1 MIVPGSNILA
11 MALRV
16 IASQVA
22 VNYFSEVTPRVRQA
36 NGAYLSTYNA
46 PVTLTRQSVQP
57 VPRDRYQA
65 LGLDFMKSYITWYV
79 PNLQFDAVK
88 RNQGGD
94 VIEWPV
100 NPDGSLIAGQTGR
113 YQLVG
118 DNPWKQQDNWASALC
133 ILIGPGTGALNN
145 G

>member
-1 MIVPGSNILA
+1 M
-11 MALRV
+11 
-16 IASQVA
+16 
-22 VNYFSEVTPRVRQA
+22 
-36 NGAYLSTYNA
+36 
-46 PVTLTRQSVQP
+46 QP

-118 DNPWKQQDNWASALC
+118 DNPWKQQDNWASAMC

>member
-1 MIVPGSNILA
+1 MIVPGSNLLA

-16 IASQVA
+16 IASQPFL
-22 VNYFSEVTPRVRQA
+22 NYFADAGRTRQP
-36 NGAYLSTYNA
+36 NGVYITSYAA
-46 PVTLTRQSVQP
+46 PVTLAKQSVQP
-57 VPRDRYQA
+57 VNRDRYQA
-65 LGLDFMKSYITWYV
+65 LGLDFMKSYVMWYV

-100 NPDGSLIAGQTGR
+100 NSDGSLIAGQTGR

-118 DNPWKQQDNWASALC
+118 DNPWQTQDQWASALC
-133 ILIGPGTGALNN
+133 VLIGPGTGALNN

>member
-1 MIVPGSNILA
+1 MIVPGSNLLA

-22 VNYFSEVTPRVRQA
+22 VNYFQEVMPRTRQS
-36 NGAYLSTYNA
+36 NGVYLSTYNA
-46 PVTLTRQSVQP
+46 PVTMLKQSVQP
-57 VPRDRYQA
+57 VNRDRYQA
-65 LGLDFMKSYITWYV
+65 LGLDFMKTYVMWYV
-79 PNLQFDAVK
+79 PNLEFDAVK

-100 NPDGSLIAGQTGR
+100 TQAGALIPGQTGR
-113 YQLVG
+113 YQLDG
-118 DNPWKQQDNWASALC
+118 DNPWQQQDNWASARC
-133 ILIGPGTGALNN
+133 VLIGPGTGALNN